1 MSDKP
6 IGSGFSE
13 DQYRR
18 NKNAR
23 DKLERSLIDHG
34 TKPDV
39 AKKIAD
45 KTANETDNQRRQEG
59 K

>member
-1 MSDKP
+1 MSGP
-6 IGSGFSE
+6 IGSGMGE

-18 NKNAR
+18 HKNAR

-45 KTANETDNQRRQEG
+45 RTAHETDNKRRQEG

>member
-1 MSDKP
+1 MP
-6 IGSGFSE
+6 IGSGHS
-13 DQYRR
+13 DSQYER
-18 NKNAR
+18 NKRAR
-23 DKLERSLIDHG
+23 DNLERRLIDHG

-45 KTANETDNQRRQEG
+45 KTANETDNKRRQEG